1 MFRSVFFLLIFLT
14 RERQAKVKCVQKS
27 VGDDDDDD
35 VMAKQ
40 AENSVKV
47 IVVIIERVFP
57 SI

>member
-1 MFRSVFFLLIFLT
+1 MFRSVFFLLIFST

-27 VGDDDDDD
+27 VGDDDDD

-47 IVVIIERVFP
+47 IVVIIIERVFP